1 MTLPA
6 SFATTGSEVL
16 AIGNRRRTL
25 YSVVLPVDC
34 RRTDLEQYVGQTI
47 QLSGVPHEVVGIL
60 SAEFE
65 YPDNTQIWLPLAMSG
80 DLGFGTAS
88 EW

>member
-47 QLSGVPHEVVGIL
+47 QLDGKPFVVDQVISRCMECQFAGWPIR
-60 SAEFE
+60 F
-65 YPDNTQIWLPLAMSG
+65 
-80 DLGFGTAS
+80 FG
-88 EW
+88 EWK